1 MMSIHIRVCQTVA
14 LRPHYRST
22 IIIIYNRKRERERE
36 REGESL
42 ESSCSLDDGS
52 SSSSSSSSLTIFPMA
67 GRVGRNNAGSS
78 LRLFI
83 AQSAWA
89 AGYLLPGRGRVSAAI
104 YTRNESKEKEEEE
117 EEEEDRRPPLNW
129 RLQMLALHIRTVHR
143 QHCSCIF
150 FLPFPSQ
157 ISRGN
162 D

>member
-1 MMSIHIRVCQTVA
+1 MMSIHIRVWTVA

-22 IIIIYNRKRERERE
+22 IIIIYKRKRERE

-42 ESSCSLDDGS
+42 ESSCSLDDG
-52 SSSSSSSSLTIFPMA
+52 SSSSSSLTIFPMA

-104 YTRNESKEKEEEE
+104 HTRNESKEKEEEE
-117 EEEEDRRPPLNW
+117 EEEEERRPPLNW

-143 QHCSCIF
+143 QHCCCIF